1 MLSFV
6 YLVEAM
12 ENHTENTAPLIDLR
26 DISRAVG
33 LLSRLPVRPDGQ
45 RGAQSVWAF
54 PLVGLIVALIV
65 GVCASIGLAFG
76 LSPAMAAGLALAAQI
91 MITGAMHEDG
101 LADTFD
107 GLWGGWEAARRLEI
121 MKDSRIGAY
130 GVIALNLSLILRWA
144 ALWALF
150 SNGSVI
156 APLVAVAM
164 LSRAPMVVLMC
175 VMKSARSKGLAAS
188 QGRPT
193 RHAALLACVIA
204 LAGALVFT
212 GFSGAIVAAV
222 LCAGAAAGLG
232 AIAQAKIGGQTG
244 DILGASQQICEIVA
258 LSVLVSMA

>member
-1 MLSFV
+1 
-6 YLVEAM
+6 M
-12 ENHTENTAPLIDLR
+12 ENQNENTPALFDPR
-26 DISRAVG
+26 DISRALG
-33 LLSRLPVRPDGQ
+33 LLSRLPVRPDGL

-54 PLVGLIVALIV
+54 PIVGLIIALIV
-65 GVCASIGLAFG
+65 GFGAALGLALG
-76 LSPAMAAGLALAAQI
+76 LAPALAAGLALGLQI

-107 GLWGGWEAARRLEI
+107 GLWGGWEAERRLEI

-150 SNGSVI
+150 SQGAVF
-156 APLVAVAM
+156 APLVAAAM
-164 LSRAPMVVLMC
+164 LSRAPMVVLMA
-175 VMKSARSKGLAAS
+175 VMASARSKGLAAS

-193 RHAALLACVIA
+193 RQAALLACGIG
-204 LAGALVFT
+204 LFGGLLCAGL
-212 GFSGAIVAAV
+212 GAGIVAAA
-222 LCAGAAAGLG
+222 LCALAAAGLG

-258 LSVLVSMA
+258 LSVLASMV